1 MAELLAEAKYYCI
14 SELAESCEQA
24 LLKRERDAEPICR
37 VPLITSQKEEQLLI
51 SSTSK
56 VVWILIFI
64 TSKLYLYYAQEKLC
78 MIKSL
83 VVCDL
88 FHSEWNICHVLCSE
102 ASIFWF
108 RVSGIEA
115 YISLFRVSCADSF
128 ILKPT
133 NFPSTQNILILG
145 NNQIEALFHV
155 FIYFMSLHV
164 SSITAL
170 IIRRS
175 NCITT
180 SSGII
185 SLCKWLLGMPV
196 LTGIPSSHSHTL
208 IIPDDVLIQF
218 DLLKMSAVMLE
229 TCRDTK

>member
-64 TSKLYLYYAQEKLC
+64 TSKLYLYHAQENWC

-88 FHSEWNICHVLCSE
+88 
-102 ASIFWF
+102 
-108 RVSGIEA
+108 
-115 YISLFRVSCADSF
+115 
-128 ILKPT
+128 
-133 NFPSTQNILILG
+133 
-145 NNQIEALFHV
+145 
-155 FIYFMSLHV
+155 
-164 SSITAL
+164 
-170 IIRRS
+170 
-175 NCITT
+175 
-180 SSGII
+180 
-185 SLCKWLLGMPV
+185 
-196 LTGIPSSHSHTL
+196 
-208 IIPDDVLIQF
+208 
-218 DLLKMSAVMLE
+218 
-229 TCRDTK
+229 